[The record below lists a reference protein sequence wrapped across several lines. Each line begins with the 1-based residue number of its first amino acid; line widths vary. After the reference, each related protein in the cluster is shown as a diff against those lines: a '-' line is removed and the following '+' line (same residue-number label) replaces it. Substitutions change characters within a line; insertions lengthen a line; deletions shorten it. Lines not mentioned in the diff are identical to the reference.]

1 MLLRTRKDFFFMKKK
16 ISRYLRLVSQ
26 RYGTD
31 ELYFFLFGITVC
43 ILLLNLA
50 LDSFFIPVIA
60 IALFT
65 YTVYRALSLD
75 FKRRKKENEG
85 YLRIVGK
92 IKAPVL
98 RQINTYKLKDT
109 YTISKCKKCSAV
121 IYAPKE
127 NKVTRVTCSR
137 CGTENTVRAKKK

>member
-1 MLLRTRKDFFFMKKK
+1 MKKK

-31 ELYFFLFGITVC
+31 ELYFFLFGITVF

-75 FKRRKKENEG
+75 FKRR
-85 YLRIVGK
+85 
-92 IKAPVL
+92 KAPVL